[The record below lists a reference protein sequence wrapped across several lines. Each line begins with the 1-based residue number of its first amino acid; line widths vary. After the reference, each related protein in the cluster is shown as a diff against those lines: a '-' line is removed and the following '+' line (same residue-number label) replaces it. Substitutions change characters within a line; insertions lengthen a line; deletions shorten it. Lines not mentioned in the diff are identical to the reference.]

1 MSTLPITVLLVAMM
15 LGGSAA
21 QLSPT
26 FYANTCANVTSIVR
40 GVLDQAQQ
48 SDARIGAKL
57 IRVHFHDCMVNGCDG
72 SLLLDDDA
80 ANGIDSEKDEAPN
93 QTTDGYAVVD
103 DIKAALEN
111 VCPGVVSCADIL
123 AIASQIGVSMAGGP
137 TWQVPL
143 GRRDSRTANAAG
155 TTAVPSPFDTFDQLQ
170 KKFRDAGLDD
180 ATDLVALS
188 GAHTF
193 GRARC
198 STFNQRLYDFNGQDG
213 ATDPSLDATYL
224 ATLQQTCP
232 EGGNANTLT
241 NLDPSTPD
249 TFDNNYFT
257 NLQNKQGLLATDQ
270 MLYSTTGADTVSIV
284 DRFAGSQSEFFDSF
298 TQSMINLGNVNVLT
312 GSQGEIR
319 TNCARIN

>member
-1 MSTLPITVLLVAMM
+1 M
-15 LGGSAA
+15 
-21 QLSPT
+21 
-26 FYANTCANVTSIVR
+26 N
-40 GVLDQAQQ
+40 
-48 SDARIGAKL
+48 RIGIRL

-80 ANGIDSEKDEAPN
+80 ANGMDSEKDEAPN

-193 GRARC
+193 GRAR
-198 STFNQRLYDFNGQDG
+198 S
-213 ATDPSLDATYL
+213 
-224 ATLQQTCP
+224 TLQQTCP

-298 TQSMINLGNVNVLT
+298 IQSMINLGNVNVLT